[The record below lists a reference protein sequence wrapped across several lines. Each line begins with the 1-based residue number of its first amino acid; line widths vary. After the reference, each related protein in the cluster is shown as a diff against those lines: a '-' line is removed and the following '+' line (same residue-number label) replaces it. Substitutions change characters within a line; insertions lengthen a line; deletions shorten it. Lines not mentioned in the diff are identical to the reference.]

1 MKRSRGEVGQMAS
14 DSGRRSRP
22 TDGGRCKSI
31 EKEHAFPL
39 PASGRIQG
47 GNSAVRAGT
56 FPAMTDQRG
65 HPMED
70 KTVVKKLVEAFEL
83 IVAILLGLGA
93 VGASVP
99 SYQNGR

>member
-1 MKRSRGEVGQMAS
+1 
-14 DSGRRSRP
+14 
-22 TDGGRCKSI
+22 
-31 EKEHAFPL
+31 
-39 PASGRIQG
+39 
-47 GNSAVRAGT
+47 
-56 FPAMTDQRG
+56 
-65 HPMED
+65 MED